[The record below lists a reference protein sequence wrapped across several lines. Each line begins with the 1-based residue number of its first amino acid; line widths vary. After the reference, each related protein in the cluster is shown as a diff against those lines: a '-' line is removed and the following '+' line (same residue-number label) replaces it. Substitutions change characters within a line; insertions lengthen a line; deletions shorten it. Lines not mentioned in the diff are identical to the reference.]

1 MLDLSRFRDRDRAR
15 CHDWCFAAFVHAYAT
30 YLDDRLKE
38 RMQARRAGGAS
49 PGKWHVDGDPVGMAC
64 QVAEAWELVPQGR
77 SASATETTAAED
89 VIGKAQQLKHLLG
102 RFIQCRPTGKAMTN
116 PVVTAALYRLVK
128 ESAAMYCELT
138 EMSGPN
144 KSPFSGVADDLKG
157 RAGCYK
163 QDWNHGFRSGL
174 RILAPTLYIFFAST
188 VPVIAFGEQLSKD
201 TDSALTTVE
210 TLASAAI
217 CGIVHS
223 IIGGQPL
230 LIVGVAEPT
239 IIMYTYIYN
248 FAKNQPNLGE
258 KMFLPWAACYSKQ
271 IYQVCRRTFWNV
283 NHSFFMQE
291 AIKGMVGEFSAPDGS
306 NQSQSTFQ
314 FQWLYINGLLGF
326 IFSMGVLYTALAS
339 RSIIPAAWQR
349 SLIADYGVPLMV
361 ILWTSLSYSLPSRIP
376 SGVPRRLF
384 TPLPWEPKS
393 LQHWTVAKDL
403 FSVPT
408 VHIFLAIVPATMVA
422 GLSFFDHSVASQ
434 MNLDLWCGLLG
445 IPPSNGVL
453 PQSPMHTR
461 SLAVLKRQLLCKKM
475 VQTAKEG
482 MMNNATSS
490 EVYVKMQDVFIK
502 MDHGGDTVS
511 AHKELKD
518 LKDAIIP
525 EGNGSRTVPE
535 VFDPE
540 KHVDAYLPVR
550 VNEQRVSNLLQSLLI
565 TGCIGVT
572 PLIQKIPTSVLW
584 GYFAYMSIDSLPG
597 NQFWERIQ
605 LLFITPQRRYNAF
618 QHNMHLHTLPANLSV
633 DRLWDDMDTSSR
645 NPLPT
650 ALLLPHYHQCEDESV
665 RSGDAQPGYASEI
678 LEEFTTHR
686 GELKRRNSTFHDGRL
701 LQLNSV
707 KMTRELSRV
716 PSWLTRILEEYAVS
730 ESELQLSMGVRSL
743 IASLLTEYSLKQATH
758 FSDRCFVYLYLLRVQ
773 LFLGFNLYKSVPSCG
788 DEIRGDVQRDLRQ
801 LLRVITAIAAGG
813 QVSFAG
819 SLGSDGQYLV
829 LLDAGAVAVAVPS
842 YVSLEED
849 GEINDENWINRS
861 EAAP

>member
-1 MLDLSRFRDRDRAR
+1 MSR
-15 CHDWCFAAFVHAYAT
+15 
-30 YLDDRLKE
+30 
-38 RMQARRAGGAS
+38 
-49 PGKWHVDGDPVGMAC
+49 
-64 QVAEAWELVPQGR
+64 
-77 SASATETTAAED
+77 
-89 VIGKAQQLKHLLG
+89 
-102 RFIQCRPTGKAMTN
+102 
-116 PVVTAALYRLVK
+116 
-128 ESAAMYCELT
+128 
-138 EMSGPN
+138 PN
-144 KSPFSGVADDLKG
+144 KAPFSGVTEDLKG

-174 RILAPTLYIFFAST
+174 RILAPTLYIFFASA

-210 TLASAAI
+210 TLASTAI
-217 CGIVHS
+217 CGIIHS

-258 KMFLPWAACYSKQ
+258 KMFLPWAAW
-271 IYQVCRRTFWNV
+271 VCIWTAVMLFLMAIFNV
-283 NHSFFMQE
+283 AAILNKFTRFAGELFGMLITILFMQE
-291 AIKGMVGEFSAPDGS
+291 AIKLAGAQGHRYMALVCHMAHMYFR
-306 NQSQSTFQ
+306 FH
-314 FQWLYINGLLGF
+314 YGF
-326 IFSMGVLYTALAS
+326 NTIVTNALDK
-339 RSIIPAAWQR
+339 IPAAWQR

-361 ILWTSLSYSLPSRIP
+361 ILWTALSYSLPSRIP

-422 GLSFFDHSVASQ
+422 GLYFFDHSVASQ
-434 MNLDLWCGLLG
+434 MSQQKEFNLKNPSAYHYDILVLSLTTLICGLLG

-461 SLAVLKRQLLCKKM
+461 SLAVLKRQLLRKKM

-502 MDHGGDTVS
+502 MDHGGDSVS

-525 EGNGSRTVPE
+525 EGNGSGTVPE

-565 TGCIGVT
+565 AGCIGVT

-605 LLFITPQRRYNAF
+605 LLFITPQRRYKVLEGAHASFMESVPFNTICTFTLF
-618 QHNMHLHTLPANLSV
+618 QLIYLLIVFGMTWIPVAGILFPLLFFFLIIIRQHFIPKYFDPSHLRELDAAEYEELKGFTPDPSV
-633 DRLWDDMDTSSR
+633 
-645 NPLPT
+645 
-650 ALLLPHYHQCEDESV
+650 CEDESV

-686 GELKRRNSTFHDGRL
+686 GELKRRNSTFRDGRL
-701 LQLNSV
+701 LQLNSI
-707 KMTRELSRV
+707 KMTRELSRA
-716 PSWLTRILEEYAVS
+716 PSRLT
-730 ESELQLSMGVRSL
+730 
-743 IASLLTEYSLKQATH
+743 
-758 FSDRCFVYLYLLRVQ
+758 
-773 LFLGFNLYKSVPSCG
+773 
-788 DEIRGDVQRDLRQ
+788 
-801 LLRVITAIAAGG
+801 
-813 QVSFAG
+813 
-819 SLGSDGQYLV
+819 
-829 LLDAGAVAVAVPS
+829 
-842 YVSLEED
+842 
-849 GEINDENWINRS
+849 
-861 EAAP
+861 

>member
-1 MLDLSRFRDRDRAR
+1 MSR
-15 CHDWCFAAFVHAYAT
+15 
-30 YLDDRLKE
+30 
-38 RMQARRAGGAS
+38 
-49 PGKWHVDGDPVGMAC
+49 
-64 QVAEAWELVPQGR
+64 
-77 SASATETTAAED
+77 
-89 VIGKAQQLKHLLG
+89 
-102 RFIQCRPTGKAMTN
+102 
-116 PVVTAALYRLVK
+116 
-128 ESAAMYCELT
+128 
-138 EMSGPN
+138 PN
-144 KSPFSGVADDLKG
+144 KAPFSGVTEDLKG

-174 RILAPTLYIFFAST
+174 RILAPTLYIFFASA

-210 TLASAAI
+210 TLASTAI
-217 CGIVHS
+217 CGIIHS

-258 KMFLPWAACYSKQ
+258 KMFLPWAAW
-271 IYQVCRRTFWNV
+271 VCIWTAVMLFLMAIFNV
-283 NHSFFMQE
+283 AAILNKFTRFAGELFGMLITILFMQE

-339 RSIIPAAWQR
+339 RSARSSLYGTAWQR

-361 ILWTSLSYSLPSRIP
+361 ILWTALSYSLPSRIP

-422 GLSFFDHSVASQ
+422 GLYFFDHSVASQ
-434 MNLDLWCGLLG
+434 MSQQKEFNLKNPSAYHYDILVLSLTTLICGLLG

-461 SLAVLKRQLLCKKM
+461 SLAVLKRQLLRKKM

-502 MDHGGDTVS
+502 MDHGGDSVS

-525 EGNGSRTVPE
+525 EGNGSGTVPE

-565 TGCIGVT
+565 AGCIGVT

-605 LLFITPQRRYNAF
+605 LLFITPQRRYKVLEGAHASFMESVPFNTICTFTLF
-618 QHNMHLHTLPANLSV
+618 QLIYLLIVFGMTWIPVAGILFPLLFFFLIIIRQHFIPKYFDPSHLRELDAAEYEELKGFTPDPSV
-633 DRLWDDMDTSSR
+633 
-645 NPLPT
+645 
-650 ALLLPHYHQCEDESV
+650 CEDESV

-686 GELKRRNSTFHDGRL
+686 GELKRRNSTFRDGRL
-701 LQLNSV
+701 LQLNSI
-707 KMTRELSRV
+707 KMTRELSRA
-716 PSWLTRILEEYAVS
+716 PSRLT
-730 ESELQLSMGVRSL
+730 
-743 IASLLTEYSLKQATH
+743 
-758 FSDRCFVYLYLLRVQ
+758 
-773 LFLGFNLYKSVPSCG
+773 
-788 DEIRGDVQRDLRQ
+788 
-801 LLRVITAIAAGG
+801 
-813 QVSFAG
+813 
-819 SLGSDGQYLV
+819 
-829 LLDAGAVAVAVPS
+829 
-842 YVSLEED
+842 
-849 GEINDENWINRS
+849 
-861 EAAP
+861 

>member
-1 MLDLSRFRDRDRAR
+1 
-15 CHDWCFAAFVHAYAT
+15 
-30 YLDDRLKE
+30 
-38 RMQARRAGGAS
+38 
-49 PGKWHVDGDPVGMAC
+49 
-64 QVAEAWELVPQGR
+64 
-77 SASATETTAAED
+77 
-89 VIGKAQQLKHLLG
+89 
-102 RFIQCRPTGKAMTN
+102 
-116 PVVTAALYRLVK
+116 
-128 ESAAMYCELT
+128 
-138 EMSGPN
+138 MSGPN
-144 KSPFSGVADDLKG
+144 KAPFSGVADDLKG

-174 RILAPTLYIFFAST
+174 RILAPTLYIFFASA

-201 TDSALTTVE
+201 TCWVYIWTAVMLFLMAIFNV
-210 TLASAAI
+210 AAI
-217 CGIVHS
+217 LNKFTRC
-223 IIGGQPL
+223 
-230 LIVGVAEPT
+230 T
-239 IIMYTYIYN
+239 IYCIS
-248 FAKNQPNLGE
+248 Q
-258 KMFLPWAACYSKQ
+258 
-271 IYQVCRRTFWNV
+271 
-283 NHSFFMQE
+283 QE
-291 AIKGMVGEFSAPDGS
+291 RKVIAG
-306 NQSQSTFQ
+306 T
-314 FQWLYINGLLGF
+314 
-326 IFSMGVLYTALAS
+326 
-339 RSIIPAAWQR
+339 AWQR

-422 GLSFFDHSVASQ
+422 GLYFFDHTVASQ
-434 MNLDLWCGLLG
+434 MSQQKEFNLKNPSAYHYDILVLSLTTLICGLLG

-461 SLAVLKRQLLCKKM
+461 SLAVLKRQM

-511 AHKELKD
+511 AHKEPKD

-525 EGNGSRTVPE
+525 EGNGSGTVPE

-565 TGCIGVT
+565 AGCIRVT

-584 GYFAYMSIDSLPG
+584 GYFAYMSIDSLPR

-605 LLFITPQRRYNAF
+605 LLFITPQRRYKVLEGAHASFMESVPFNTICTFTLF
-618 QHNMHLHTLPANLSV
+618 QLIYLLIVFGMTWIPVAGI
-633 DRLWDDMDTSSR
+633 
-645 NPLPT
+645 
-650 ALLLPHYHQCEDESV
+650 LLPLLFFFFLIIIRQHFIPKYFDPSHLRELDAAEYEELKGFTPDPSVCEDESV

-701 LQLNSV
+701 LQV
-707 KMTRELSRV
+707 TFSR
-716 PSWLTRILEEYAVS
+716 
-730 ESELQLSMGVRSL
+730 
-743 IASLLTEYSLKQATH
+743 KH
-758 FSDRCFVYLYLLRVQ
+758 
-773 LFLGFNLYKSVPSCG
+773 
-788 DEIRGDVQRDLRQ
+788 
-801 LLRVITAIAAGG
+801 
-813 QVSFAG
+813 
-819 SLGSDGQYLV
+819 
-829 LLDAGAVAVAVPS
+829 
-842 YVSLEED
+842 
-849 GEINDENWINRS
+849 
-861 EAAP
+861 

>member
-1 MLDLSRFRDRDRAR
+1 M
-15 CHDWCFAAFVHAYAT
+15 
-30 YLDDRLKE
+30 
-38 RMQARRAGGAS
+38 M
-49 PGKWHVDGDPVGMAC
+49 
-64 QVAEAWELVPQGR
+64 
-77 SASATETTAAED
+77 
-89 VIGKAQQLKHLLG
+89 
-102 RFIQCRPTGKAMTN
+102 N

-144 KSPFSGVADDLKG
+144 KAPFSGVADDLKG

-174 RILAPTLYIFFAST
+174 RILAPTLYIFFASA

-201 TDSALTTVE
+201 TCWLSCSHRQDEYLIWGCCHDTLHFPSTPLSPAYALTTVE

-258 KMFLPWAACYSKQ
+258 KMFLPWATWVYIWTAVMLFLMAIFNVAAILNKFTRCT
-271 IYQVCRRTFWNV
+271 IYCISQ
-283 NHSFFMQE
+283 QE
-291 AIKGMVGEFSAPDGS
+291 RKVIAG
-306 NQSQSTFQ
+306 T
-314 FQWLYINGLLGF
+314 
-326 IFSMGVLYTALAS
+326 
-339 RSIIPAAWQR
+339 AWQR

-422 GLSFFDHSVASQ
+422 GLYFFDHTVASQ
-434 MNLDLWCGLLG
+434 MSQQKEFNLKNPSAYHYDILVLSLTTLICGLLG

-461 SLAVLKRQLLCKKM
+461 SLAVLKRQ
-475 VQTAKEG
+475 
-482 MMNNATSS
+482 
-490 EVYVKMQDVFIK
+490 
-502 MDHGGDTVS
+502 TVS
-511 AHKELKD
+511 AHKEPKD

-525 EGNGSRTVPE
+525 EGNGSGTVPE

-565 TGCIGVT
+565 AGCIRVT

-584 GYFAYMSIDSLPG
+584 GYFAYMSIDSLPR

-605 LLFITPQRRYNAF
+605 LLFITPQRRYK
-618 QHNMHLHTLPANLSV
+618 QHFIPKYFDPSHLRELDAAEYEELKGFTPDPSV
-633 DRLWDDMDTSSR
+633 
-645 NPLPT
+645 
-650 ALLLPHYHQCEDESV
+650 CEDESV

-716 PSWLTRILEEYAVS
+716 PSWLT
-730 ESELQLSMGVRSL
+730 
-743 IASLLTEYSLKQATH
+743 
-758 FSDRCFVYLYLLRVQ
+758 
-773 LFLGFNLYKSVPSCG
+773 
-788 DEIRGDVQRDLRQ
+788 
-801 LLRVITAIAAGG
+801 
-813 QVSFAG
+813 
-819 SLGSDGQYLV
+819 
-829 LLDAGAVAVAVPS
+829 
-842 YVSLEED
+842 
-849 GEINDENWINRS
+849 
-861 EAAP
+861 